1 MMMNCSKEKCTDWA
15 LFLLR
20 LVVGI
25 VFVYHGYG
33 KLFGMAPGMEGF
45 TMMVGKM
52 GLPVAGFFAYVVA
65 IGEFVGGLAMLAG
78 VYTKYAGYFLAFIMA
93 VVVVFVKKFA
103 YPMIELDLTLLA
115 MSLAIAWMGPGS
127 MVVMKNAPGD
137 SSNCCNSKDGC
148 KMCAPGQK
156 K

>member
-1 MMMNCSKEKCTDWA
+1 MMMNCSKEKCMNWA

-20 LVVGI
+20 LVLGI

-45 TMMVGKM
+45 TMMIGKIGFPM
-52 GLPVAGFFAYVVA
+52 AGVFAYIVA

-93 VVVVFVKKFA
+93 VVVVIVKKFA
-103 YPMIELDLTLLA
+103 YPMVELDLALLV

-137 SSNCCNSKDGC
+137 CSNCCGNKDGC
-148 KMCAPGQK
+148 KMCAPGSK